1 MSTESLEKILVR
13 DLVTLREELRAY
25 RDEHD
30 LWVCPD
36 GIANSTG
43 TLVLH
48 LTGNV
53 MHYIGAVLGRT
64 EYVRDRAAEF
74 EDRNIPRVELE
85 VRIGAA
91 IEAVRRAMGTLDD
104 GDMEAE
110 YPLEV
115 GGQRLST
122 EFLLTHL
129 AAHLAYHLG
138 QVDYHRRVVTGKKE
152 GVGAQSIAALA
163 DG

>member
-36 GIANSTG
+36 GIVNSPG

-53 MHYIGAVLGRT
+53 MHYIGAVLGKT

-74 EDRNIPRVELE
+74 EDRNIPRAELG

-91 IEAVRRAMGTLDD
+91 IEAVRRGMGTLDD

-122 EFLLTHL
+122 ELFLTHL

-138 QVDYHRRVVTGKKE
+138 QVDYHRRVVTGQKE